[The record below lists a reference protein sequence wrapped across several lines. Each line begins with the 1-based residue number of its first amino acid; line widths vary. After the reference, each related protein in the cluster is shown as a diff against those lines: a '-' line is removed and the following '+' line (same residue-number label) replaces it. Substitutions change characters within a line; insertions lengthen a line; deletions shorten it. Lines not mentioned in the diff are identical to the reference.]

1 MLTDVQ
7 IKNAKPA
14 EKPVRLSDGGGLYL
28 EVSPAGGK
36 LWRWKYRFEGK
47 EKRLSLGAYPDV
59 RAPTARQLVGEA
71 RELLKA
77 GTDPSAAK
85 REQKERAKVASE
97 TSFEAIARAWYAKTA
112 PTLAETTRA
121 KLLHNFEKD
130 VFPWIGTRQLA
141 ELTAADLIAVVKRIE
156 GRGAL
161 DIAKRVHSACGRV
174 FRFAV
179 GHGLAERDPSRDI
192 ELRDVMTPARVQH
205 HPSVKTPAEVGEL
218 MRAIE
223 GYTGTLAGRCALRLS
238 ALTFVRPGELRH
250 AEWSEFDFDK
260 AEWRIPGPKM
270 KMREQHIIPLSAQA
284 VAVLREIQP
293 LTGRGRYVFPSERSQ
308 ARCMSENTV
317 CAALRRMGYSGDEMT
332 AHGFRSMAST
342 LLHELGWPHDAI
354 EAQLAHGQRNQ
365 VSAAYNFAK
374 YLPERRRMMQ
384 AWADYLDQLR
394 KGADVV
400 PIGGKVA

>member
-1 MLTDVQ
+1 MLTDIQ

-36 LWRWKYRFEGK
+36 LWRWKYRCEGK
-47 EKRLSLGAYPDV
+47 EKRLSLGAYPEV
-59 RAPTARQLVGEA
+59 RAPMARQLVAEA
-71 RELLKA
+71 REQLKA
-77 GTDPSAAK
+77 GIDPSTAK
-85 REQKERAKVASE
+85 REQKERAKVASG

-130 VFPWIGTRQLA
+130 VFPWIGARQLA
-141 ELTAADLIAVVKRIE
+141 ELTAADLISVVKRVE

-192 ELRDVMTPARVQH
+192 ELRDVMAPARVQH
-205 HPSVKTPAEVGEL
+205 HPSVKTPAEVGAL

-223 GYTGTLAGRCALRLS
+223 GYTGTLAGRCALKLS

-284 VAVLREIQP
+284 IAVLREIQP
-293 LTGRGRYVFPSERSQ
+293 LTGRGRYVFPSERSP

-317 CAALRRMGYSGDEMT
+317 CAALRRMGYDSDEMT

-384 AWADYLDQLR
+384 GWGDYLDQLR